1 MRTRGFGL
9 SLAGVVLVS
18 SVRGDDGGTSE
29 LQVGSWASE
38 ITKEISDADEPERSS
53 AGP

>member
-1 MRTRGFGL
+1 MRTRGFGP

-18 SVRGDDGGTSE
+18 SDRGDDGGTSE
-29 LQVGSWASE
+29 LQVWLASE
-38 ITKEISDADEPERSS
+38 ITEGVSDADEPERSS